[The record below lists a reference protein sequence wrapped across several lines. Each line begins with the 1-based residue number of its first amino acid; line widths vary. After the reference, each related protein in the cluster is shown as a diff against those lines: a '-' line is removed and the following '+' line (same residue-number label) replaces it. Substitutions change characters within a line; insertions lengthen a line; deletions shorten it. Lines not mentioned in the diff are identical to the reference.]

1 MNIIYSNQ
9 QLWDSAM
16 QNRQERMKLASGNID
31 MLLDVRQS
39 AHLDGTS
46 WVIDIFGP
54 LSDGRGKINEL
65 LGGTNYST
73 ILQEI
78 VSAPENCDEIIF
90 IVDSPGGD
98 AQGVYELA
106 ELIRN
111 LPVPTIAYI
120 RGMCCSA
127 AYFLASACGQII
139 STPSGTIGSIGTM
152 LTIRQ
157 DPDGVE
163 IITNDDARLKHPA
176 TPLDAESKTYYQN
189 LCNTLA
195 HQFQQFVRLQ
205 RHRLDPDVF
214 TGKIYPAESA
224 VQAGLI
230 DSVYP
235 WVFLGESTATISY

>member
-1 MNIIYSNQ
+1 MRT
-9 QLWDSAM
+9 
-16 QNRQERMKLASGNID
+16 RQERMKLASDNID
-31 MLLDVRQS
+31 VLFDTRTP

-46 WVIDIFGP
+46 WIIDVFGQ
-54 LSDGRGKINEL
+54 LSDGRGKINEI

-78 VSAPENCDEIIF
+78 ASAPEDCDEIIF
-90 IVDSPGGD
+90 MFDSPGGD

-111 LPVPTIAYI
+111 LPVPTIAYV

-152 LTIRQ
+152 LMIRQ
-157 DPDGVE
+157 DPEDVE
-163 IITNDDARLKHPA
+163 VITNDVARFKHPA
-176 TPLDAESKTYYQN
+176 TPLDTESKSYYQN

-195 HQFQQFVRLQ
+195 QQFQRFVSMQ
-205 RHRLDPDVF
+205 RVGLDADVF
-214 TGKIYPAESA
+214 SGKVYTAEDA
-224 VQAGLI
+224 VKAGLI

-235 WVFLGESTATISY
+235 WVFLGGESTATNP